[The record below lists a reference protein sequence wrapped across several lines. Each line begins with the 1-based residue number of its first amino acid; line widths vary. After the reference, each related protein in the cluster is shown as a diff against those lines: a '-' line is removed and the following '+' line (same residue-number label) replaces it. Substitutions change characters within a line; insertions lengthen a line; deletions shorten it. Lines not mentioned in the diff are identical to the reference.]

1 MSFTLHWL
9 SLYHF
14 PLFLGFSPLE
24 MKSFHT
30 EYNPSA
36 VEAAGNNFDD
46 DGREKRTG
54 TVMTASAHIITAVI
68 GSGVLSLAWAIAQL
82 GWVAGTVILVTFAVI
97 NYFTSTM
104 LADCYRSPDTGIRN
118 YNYMDVVRAYLGGWK
133 VKLCGLAQYG
143 SLVGIT
149 IGYTITASISLVA
162 IGKANCF
169 HEKGHGAKCSVS
181 NYPLMAAFGIIQI
194 VLSQIHNFHKLSF
207 LSIIATV
214 MSFSYASI
222 GIGLALAAL
231 ASGKVGK
238 TDLTGTV
245 VGVDVTASDKIW
257 RSFQAAGD
265 IAFSYAFSVV
275 LVEIQAC
282 ILSIRDDTLR
292 SSPPENKV
300 MKKASLA
307 GVSTTTGF
315 YILCGCIGYAA
326 FGNQAPGDFLT
337 DFGFYEPYWLID
349 FANACIAVHLIAAYQ
364 VFAQPIFQF
373 IEKKCN
379 KAWPESNFITKDYSI
394 NIPLL
399 GKCRINFFRLVWRST
414 YVILTT
420 VAAMIFPFF
429 NAILGLIGALTFW
442 PLTVYFPVEM
452 HISQKKV
459 KKYTMRW
466 IGLKLLVL
474 VCLVVSLLA
483 AVGSIVGLIISPLNM
498 KSFDTSSAVES
509 GTVAGNNVDDDGGE
523 KRTGTLMTASAH
535 IITAVIGSGVLSL
548 AWAIAQLG
556 WVAGTVLLVSFAVVV
571 NYTSRMLADCYR
583 SPDAG
588 TRNNTYMDV
597 VRAYLGGRKVQL
609 CGLAQY
615 GSLVGMTIG
624 YTITASIS
632 FVAIGKANCFHD
644 KGHGAKF
651 SVSNYPAMAAFGIIQ
666 IVLSQIPN
674 FHKLSFLSIIAAV
687 MSFSYSSIGTGL
699 ALADLASG
707 KVGKT
712 ELTGTVVGVDV
723 TASDKLWKSFQAA
736 GNIAFSYA
744 YSVVLVEIQAC
755 IFSTRNDTLSSS
767 PPENIVMKKASI
779 VGVSTAT
786 AFYILCA
793 CMGYATFGSQAPGD
807 LLTDFGFYEPYWL
820 IDFANACIAVHLIGA
835 YQVIAQPIFQFV
847 EKKCNKAWPESNF
860 ITKEH
865 SMNIPL
871 LGKCRINFFRL
882 VWRTIYVIFSTVI
895 AMIFP
900 FFNAVLGLIGA
911 VAFWPLTV
919 YFPVEMHISQKKI
932 KKYTMRW
939 IGLKLLV
946 LVCLIVSLLAAVG
959 SIVGL
964 IISPLKMKS
973 FDTSSVVESGAGAG
987 NNVDDDCRE
996 KRTGTLI
1003 TASAHII
1010 TTVIGSGVLSLAWA
1024 IAQLGWVV
1032 GTVILVAFAV
1042 IVNYTSRMLAD
1053 SYRSPEGTR
1062 NYTYMDVV
1070 RVYLGGRKVQ
1080 LCGLAQF
1087 GSLVGVT
1094 IGYTITAS
1102 ISLVAIGKANCFHDK
1117 GHGAKCSVSNYPLM
1131 AAFGIVQIFLSQIP
1145 NFHKLS
1151 FLSIIATV
1159 MSFSYASI
1167 GFGLALAALASG
1179 KVGKTGLTG
1188 TVVGV
1193 DVTAS
1198 DKLWKSFQA
1207 AGNIAFSYAYSV
1219 VLVEIQACIL
1229 SINDDTLRSSP
1240 PENKVMKKASLAAVS
1255 TTTAFYIL
1263 CGCIGYA
1270 TFGNQAPGDFL
1281 TDFGFYE
1288 PYWLIDFANACIAV
1302 HLIGAYQVFAQP
1314 IFQFVEKKCNQAW
1327 PESNFITKEHSMNVP
1342 LLGKCR
1348 INFFRLVW
1356 RTTYVIF
1363 STVVAMIFPFFNAI
1377 LGLIGA
1383 VAFWPLT
1390 VYFPVEMHIS
1400 QKKVKKYSVR
1410 WIVLKLLVFVCLIV
1424 SLLAAIGS
1432 IVGLISSVK
1441 AYKPFHNLD

>member
-364 VFAQPIFQF
+364 A
-373 IEKKCN
+373 
-379 KAWPESNFITKDYSI
+379 
-394 NIPLL
+394 
-399 GKCRINFFRLVWRST
+399 FRYEFTSRYLV
-414 YVILTT
+414 
-420 VAAMIFPFF
+420 
-429 NAILGLIGALTFW
+429 
-442 PLTVYFPVEM
+442 
-452 HISQKKV
+452 
-459 KKYTMRW
+459 
-466 IGLKLLVL
+466 
-474 VCLVVSLLA
+474 
-483 AVGSIVGLIISPLNM
+483 SPLNM

-755 IFSTRNDTLSSS
+755 IFSTRNVGGHTRNSDTLSSS

-835 YQVIAQPIFQFV
+835 YQV
-847 EKKCNKAWPESNF
+847 KSY
-860 ITKEH
+860 
-865 SMNIPL
+865 SL
-871 LGKCRINFFRL
+871 
-882 VWRTIYVIFSTVI
+882 
-895 AMIFP
+895 
-900 FFNAVLGLIGA
+900 
-911 VAFWPLTV
+911 
-919 YFPVEMHISQKKI
+919 
-932 KKYTMRW
+932 KY
-939 IGLKLLV
+939 L
-946 LVCLIVSLLAAVG
+946 
-959 SIVGL
+959 
-964 IISPLKMKS
+964 SPLKMKS

-1302 HLIGAYQVFAQP
+1302 HLIGAYQQVFAQP